1 MWMVYVTTHQPTIIS
16 VDFCVSF
23 FRSLHDSGLASSII
37 NSLKSA
43 LTVPIRYDFG
53 ICWNEDPFNN
63 IAKSWVAQCPKSPP
77 KPISWSLAK
86 VLDAAAAIRVDCK
99 DEALLLKKTAFLLS
113 LGSAGRISEMAALQR
128 GGDSVTFLPSGSVR
142 LTPDPKFLAKNEP
155 KDARWE
161 PWSIPP
167 LPECP
172 SLCPVTTLRQYLE
185 VTKSYEPGQLFRG
198 ETSGHDLTIKQLSQ
212 KIVYFIEGADPNQ
225 NANVHQIRSVATSLN
240 FMKFLCF
247 DELKSYTGWK
257 SPRVFFKH
265 YLKSISEISVPVV
278 AAGKVVRPRN

>member
-1 MWMVYVTTHQPTIIS
+1 MWMAYVTTHQPTIIS

-23 FRSLHDSGLASSII
+23 FRSLHDSGLASLII
-37 NSLKSA
+37 YSLKSA

-63 IAKSWVAQCPKSPP
+63 IAKSWVAQRPKSPP

-99 DEALLLKKTAFLLS
+99 EEALLITKTAFLLS
-113 LGSAGRISEMAALQR
+113 LSSAGLISEMAALHR
-128 GGDSVTFLPSGSVR
+128 GGNSVTFLPSSSVR
-142 LTPDPKFLAKNEP
+142 LSPDSDFLAKNEP

-172 SLCPVTTLRQYLE
+172 SLRPVTTFRQYLN
-185 VTKSYEPGQLFRG
+185 LF
-198 ETSGHDLTIKQLSQ
+198 K
-212 KIVYFIEGADPNQ
+212 
-225 NANVHQIRSVATSLN
+225 
-240 FMKFLCF
+240 
-247 DELKSYTGWK
+247 
-257 SPRVFFKH
+257 
-265 YLKSISEISVPVV
+265 
-278 AAGKVVRPRN
+278 